1 MTVTVDRYTKFVL
14 TVIAIALTVIAAR
27 PLLESEPAT
36 AQSQVVQV
44 DLVRIGGWSLTL
56 AEPINVRI
64 KD

>member
-1 MTVTVDRYTKFVL
+1 MTVTVDRYTKFIL
-14 TVIAIALTVIAAR
+14 TVIAIALTVIAVR

-36 AQSQVVQV
+36 AQSSIVQV
-44 DLVRIGGWSLTL
+44 DLVKIGGWSLGL